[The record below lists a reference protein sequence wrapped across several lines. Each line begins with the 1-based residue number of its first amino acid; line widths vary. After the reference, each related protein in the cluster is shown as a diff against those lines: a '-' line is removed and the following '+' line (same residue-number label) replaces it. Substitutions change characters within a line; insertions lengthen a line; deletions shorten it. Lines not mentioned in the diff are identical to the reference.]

1 MKCRRCGRALRDP
14 ESIEA
19 GIGPVC
25 GRVERGFA
33 DPNQIALFDD
43 PAAATLV
50 ATAPVSLS
58 TTIATMV
65 SLLREA
71 EKASENDA
79 FKRRIRKVLGEQL

>member
-1 MKCRRCGRALRDP
+1 MKCRKCGRALRNP

-25 GRVERGFA
+25 EKAERGYT
-33 DPNQIALFDD
+33 DPNQTTLFDD
-43 PAAATLV
+43 PAAATLTAV
-50 ATAPVSLS
+50 APVSLS
-58 TTIATMV
+58 STIATMV

-79 FKRRIRKVLGEQL
+79 FKRRIRKVLGEQP

>member
-14 ESIEA
+14 ASIEA

-25 GRVERGFA
+25 DRAERGYS

-43 PAAATLV
+43 PAAATL
-50 ATAPVSLS
+50 AASAPVSLGS
-58 TTIATMV
+58 TISTMV

-71 EKASENDA
+71 AKATENEA
-79 FKRRIRKVLGEQL
+79 FKRRVLKVLGEQT